1 MPLDHII
8 NDLFLLMLNLTQFKD
23 QDRIQNVFIEAVSTL
38 WDGVHLRLLSEGE
51 TGNGETIKIATSRN
65 SFGSFCVEGKLDDIP
80 DELLSLMRNSAS
92 MLAIILEN
100 RMQAELLAEEKLRLE
115 TAVRVRTNELLKS
128 NKELEHEIGERKQA
142 EEALRKAHDE
152 LEQRV
157 KERTAELVKANK
169 LLTLEIK
176 ERKQMEEALRESE
189 ERFRLLFETMT
200 NGFALLEMIYD
211 KNDNPIDCRY
221 VTVNPSHKSL
231 TGLNPSEI
239 IGKTAKEVLGL
250 KDEWIQKYGR
260 IDKSGEPMKI
270 EDYVERL
277 GKWFSIIAYR
287 PKPGFVA
294 VLSENITK
302 RKLMEEALRES
313 EERYKALIENAVVAV
328 CQVTRAGQFIM
339 INQRMAEMIGYGS
352 PKEFLGAI
360 DNVIELYAHP
370 EDRTKFMEEIDEK
383 GFIERKEVEF
393 KHKNGKSVWVNLN
406 TRASTNKEGINIF
419 DGLIEDITDL
429 KHAEEEKKKLES
441 HMQQAKKMEAIAT
454 LAGGIAHQ
462 FNNALSP
469 IMANLDLL
477 EMDYPDD
484 ADIKKYVDQM
494 MGSTQRMANLTSQLL
509 AYAKGGKYQV
519 KTISLNDFVRDTLP
533 LIRHS
538 IHPDINVDTDLPPD
552 NLGITAD
559 FTQMQMVLTAVLQN
573 ASEAIKGEGRIKI
586 STRTVEI
593 DDASANNYPDFKYG
607 SYVSLTIEDD
617 GSGMD
622 EETKNRIFEPFFTTK
637 FQGRGLGMAAAYG
650 IVKNHDGRI
659 LVDSVSGKGT
669 IVRIYLPVTE
679 VEVKELKKPKS
690 VLPKGTGT
698 ILVIEDEEMVMDV
711 NRAML
716 ERLGYRVLGA
726 KTGKE
731 AIKIAETFDGDIDL
745 AVLDIVL
752 PDMNGK
758 EIYPFIMG
766 ARPNLKVLVCSG
778 YSIDGPAQE
787 IIDAGAEDFL
797 QKPFTVLTLS
807 EKLMKVMKN
816 K

>member
-360 DNVIELYAHP
+360 DYVIELYAHP